1 MNAKRLLL
9 GLCVGMSVVLGVQ
22 AAYPERPITIV
33 VPFPAGGSTDAI
45 ARAVGAKM
53 SARLGQPVVVDNR
66 PGATGAIGAGMV
78 KRAAPD
84 GYTLMAASIGVY
96 AMNQWL
102 QKKLPY
108 DPSRDFDLLTVA
120 VQAPNVLVVHPAVPV
135 NTVPEL
141 IAHLKK
147 NPGKLAF
154 ASSGNGSSDH
164 LTAELFWQKSGTSG
178 LHVPYKGG
186 GPAITDLLGGQTS
199 ASFVNVNTALPHI
212 RSGRLKA
219 LAVTSE
225 RRSPVLPKVP
235 TLVETGVPGV
245 EVYSWQAFA
254 APKGL
259 PKEVKAKLH
268 GAIVAALKEP
278 EVRGKLLEQGF
289 DIVANSPEQFTAFQA
304 LEQARWGKVIVDGK
318 ITAD

>member
-1 MNAKRLLL
+1 MNARRLLL
-9 GLCVGMSVVLGVQ
+9 GLCAGMSLALGAQ

-33 VPFPAGGSTDAI
+33 VPFPAGGSTDVI
-45 ARAVGAKM
+45 ARAVGAKLT
-53 SARLGQPVVVDNR
+53 ARFGQPVIVDNR
-66 PGATGAIGAGMV
+66 PGATGAIGAALV
-78 KRAAPD
+78 KRAKPD
-84 GYTLMAASIGVY
+84 GYTIMAASIGVY

-108 DPSRDFDLLTVA
+108 DPAKDFDFLTVA

-135 NTVPEL
+135 STVGEM
-141 IAHLKK
+141 IAHLKT

-164 LTAELFWQKSGTSG
+164 LTAALFWQKSGTSG

-212 RSGRLKA
+212 RAGRLKA
-219 LAVTSE
+219 LAVTGE
-225 RRSPVLPKVP
+225 RRSAVLPKVP
-235 TLVETGVPGV
+235 TLGETGVRGV
-245 EVYSWQAFA
+245 DIYSWQAFA

-259 PKEVKAKLH
+259 PEDVKAKLH

-278 EVRGKLLEQGF
+278 DVRSKLVEQGF
-289 DIVANSPEQFTAFQA
+289 DIVANSPEQFAAFQA
-304 LEQARWGKVIVDGK
+304 AEGERWRKVIVSGR
-318 ITAD
+318 ITTD